1 MYRKQK
7 KIPTILGLFLL
18 FCGIGAAV
26 YSDLQ
31 SQQLTTSAQL
41 HAEAEDIHV
50 TNISNNSFTVS
61 WFTAQATNGTLTVND
76 GLNSTIHL
84 DDRDSDAIV
93 RPRTSHYI
101 TLSNLKEKTEY
112 TVRIKIGNSACNSA
126 SCPIIKQKTGPA
138 LPPITTAL
146 TPAQGSILTE
156 TGNPATDAIIYV
168 TIGKAAP
175 LSTRVDQSG
184 LWVTP
189 FNNLRTQDLLSRPE
203 ISDSD
208 VVQITA
214 KTTTNTYS
222 QAVIDMKSIRLNV
235 TIPAMQL
242 GKSYNFTD
250 LLSKKDLFAGGTT
263 SRILGSQTNRDYS
276 TQQSHPIDL
285 FFPTQEEDITTDNR
299 PRFRGSGIVGNQI
312 LITVNS
318 QSPQT
323 DRVLVGVDGTWNWR
337 PAKPLSPGIHHI
349 SIQGYDAGGKLVTL
363 TRSFVVLKSG
373 ERVLGDATSSAT
385 LTPTLV
391 VSPTPTSVTPTS
403 SLPTVTGPISPSPSP
418 TIAIFSPTPTLF
430 VASVTQPFFTSTPIP
445 TPPPSGLMQP
455 VLFLAGGGM
464 IFTLIGIK
472 FLLAS

>member
-18 FCGIGAAV
+18 FCAIGAGV
-26 YSDLQ
+26 YLDLQ
-31 SQQLTTSAQL
+31 SQQLTTSAKL
-41 HAEAEDIHV
+41 NAEVEDIHV
-50 TNISNNSFTVS
+50 TNISDNSFAVS
-61 WFTAQATNGTLTVND
+61 WFTSQATIGTLIVND

-84 DDRDSDAIV
+84 DDRDSDTIT

-112 TVRIKIGNSACNSA
+112 TVRIKIGNSACNNA
-126 SCPIIKQKTGPA
+126 TCPIIKQKTGPSLA
-138 LPPITTAL
+138 SATTAL
-146 TPAQGSILTE
+146 TPAQGSIFNE
-156 TGNPATDAIIYV
+156 AGNPASDAIVYV

-189 FNNLRTQDLLSRPE
+189 LNNLRMQDLLSRPE

-208 VVQITA
+208 IVQITA
-214 KTTTNTYS
+214 KTTALSYS

-242 GKSYNFTD
+242 GKSYNFID
-250 LLSKKDLFAGGTT
+250 LLSKKDLFAVGNT
-263 SRILGSQTNRDYS
+263 SKILGSQTNR
-276 TQQSHPIDL
+276 TN
-285 FFPTQEEDITTDNR
+285 PTQSYPVDLLFPVQEQDVTTDSR
-299 PRFRGSGIVGNQI
+299 PRFRGTGIVGNQI

-318 QSPQT
+318 DSPQT

-337 PAKPLSPGIHHI
+337 PTKPLSPGIHHI
-349 SIQGYDAGGKLVTL
+349 SIQGYDASGRLVTL

-385 LTPTLV
+385 LTPTV
-391 VSPTPTSVTPTS
+391 FISATPTS
-403 SLPTVTGPISPSPSP
+403 SLPTVTGIISASP
-418 TIAIFSPTPTLF
+418 TPTITIFSPTPTLF
-430 VASVTQPFFTSTPIP
+430 ATSPTQPFFTPTPIP

-455 VLFLAGGGM
+455 VLLLAGGGL

-472 FLLAS
+472 FLFAS